1 MMPPTVKTNNPVR
14 MESQNMLI
22 SQQAQSQTP
31 VSKGIDRSKLAEL
44 RDHLADPSALSDG
57 NRQRLLELARRL
69 TRVQALGDEYVRV
82 GFSASAMDALDRP
95 AAMA

>member
-1 MMPPTVKTNNPVR
+1 
-14 MESQNMLI
+14 MLI
-22 SQQAQSQTP
+22 SQEVQGQVSPAQGSAP
-31 VSKGIDRSKLAEL
+31 GGLAEL
-44 RDHLADPSALSDG
+44 RRQLAEPSSLSDG

-82 GFSASAMDALDRP
+82 GFSEGAMDALDRP